1 MDITRMINLVT
12 GKFSAKLKREEP
24 KEFVYG
30 YDLYSEMPDGLLGAR
45 IPDEDSWFD
54 ESIYAVPSVPTE
66 TSIHQK
72 MYELSSQNL
81 NIGGSETLT

>member
-1 MDITRMINLVT
+1 MDITRIINLVS
-12 GKFSAKLKREEP
+12 GKFSPKLKRKEP

-30 YDLYSEMPDGLLGAR
+30 YDLYSEMPDGLLGAK
-45 IPDEDSWFD
+45 IPDENNWFD

>member
-1 MDITRMINLVT
+1 MEIR
-12 GKFSAKLKREEP
+12 
-24 KEFVYG
+24 YG

-45 IPDEDSWFD
+45 IPDEDNWFD

>member
-1 MDITRMINLVT
+1 M
-12 GKFSAKLKREEP
+12 
-24 KEFVYG
+24 YG
-30 YDLYSEMPDGLLGAR
+30 YDLYSEMPDGLLGAK

-81 NIGGSETLT
+81 SIGGSETLT